1 MANFHIPA
9 IQPYNIFRAQG
20 IPSVKSRYL
29 PNQYY
34 VEFTPSWWR
43 MAVDNGINYSD
54 LTFLDTL
61 YSWCIQSSPFLV
73 SQINKRLVPITKKK
87 FAIADS
93 SGEIN
98 EQLTNMITQTNW
110 WRKLIRA
117 RMLSRFYGVKVCGI
131 DVEKDVLV
139 DYPMRNIDIINKA
152 LRDQTY
158 GIESVIYIKDYDNMF
173 YMQPE
178 TDQDFKLGMLQPISR
193 AMIGIVEAYNN
204 WSVTSAT
211 YSFPRTVVGYIDGN
225 EEFKRIASEIAQ
237 QTDPLATPVIPFKQN
252 LNENNNVYQIEI
264 KPVQTQ
270 MYPNAFEVF
279 KEYIESYRS
288 EIMQLVT
295 GGTLLGATE
304 KNTNSE
310 QLAQIHMGLYEDI
323 CDDDTRD
330 VLNFFNN
337 EGALL
342 KIGRLLG
349 ISMLDVM
356 QVIEVPERTISMD
369 KFEKAIKGMSQ
380 IGLQPTAKFFEKIGL
395 EESDVN
401 SEIRNNNWGNAEL
414 QNKSMLA
421 KIKETL
427 FKAKPKQNGDRN
439 TIGQQ
444 TPTGEKGNTEY
455 RSGTGGAN
463 DAGRN
468 KR

>member
-1 MANFHIPA
+1 MAKFHTPKV
-9 IQPYNIFRAQG
+9 QPYNVFRDQG
-20 IPSVKSRYL
+20 VPSVKSRYL

-98 EQLTNMITQTNW
+98 EQLTNMITHTNW

-117 RMLSRFYGVKVCGI
+117 RMLSRFYGVKVCGV
-131 DVEKDVLV
+131 DVKKDVMV

-211 YSFPRTVVGYIDGN
+211 YSFPRTTVGYIDGN
-225 EEFKRIASEIAQ
+225 EEFKRIATEIAQ

-252 LNENNNVYQIEI
+252 LSETNNVYQIEI

-342 KIGRLLG
+342 KIARLLG
-349 ISMLDVM
+349 IPVLDTM
-356 QVIEVPERTISMD
+356 QVVEVPEKSIGMD
-369 KFEKAIKGMSQ
+369 KFEKAMRGFSQ
-380 IGLQPTAKFFEKIGL
+380 VGLQPTPKFFEKIGL

-401 SEIRNNNWGNAEL
+401 TEVRNNNWGNAEL
-414 QNKSMLA
+414 QNKSVMA

-427 FKAKPKQNGDRN
+427 FKAKPRQNGNGR
-439 TIGQQ
+439 T
-444 TPTGEKGNTEY
+444 
-455 RSGTGGAN
+455 TGGQTTAAESGDKEQGPDTGRAD
-463 DAGRN
+463 DAR
-468 KR
+468 